1 LNLISFE
8 MEKTRKVKL
17 EYTYLKGDICI
28 YQGEYLLPITNL
40 GKQREAL
47 TGSTEFYKKKLI
59 EYLEV
64 SRGLIPKMDSFIE
77 GILADCILSDKN
89 GKTEYWLEAKATTVS
104 LGEADFI
111 AELAKYLSAYLS
123 KSLQNRFKMII
134 AVQDYRKKEYFRKIY
149 QELDEPTLE
158 KLVEFLIEQ
167 ADENSKKIIKK
178 ANFSDI
184 KRFFEDTEII
194 RATSQKL
201 QDAIDQ
207 RRPKPPLRP
216 RLPDAKYAV
225 DVLDRYKK
233 NEPLNEEDFLVS
245 NLFQLRLPKE
255 IFVSETPFNTE
266 RDFFRLTPEIMP
278 PPIRIV
284 GKKAYS
290 FFDINPQTPLGIAL
304 KVQSTEKAKIG
315 KWDDRKDNRNIIL
328 FLLHRWIED
337 LCNEK
342 GLSFDQRTER
352 YFFSDEYPRKYPKT
366 MHWKSQR
373 TNVRDVITPV
383 KREDGTVYYYAHRA
397 VQILIRSLWGE
408 YFVQL
413 IPGRVFTGD
422 CYTPY
427 PSSISDKLDRAYRK
441 SNFTRNKNQLNDV
454 LFWSKILFS
463 EKGAMIKNFAK
474 LEKRHQV
481 IIPII
486 EQVGVS
492 ANRKPNAIESDT
504 DEEDEEITTSQVLD
518 SFLEESEGD

>member
-1 LNLISFE
+1 LS
-8 MEKTRKVKL
+8 
-17 EYTYLKGDICI
+17 
-28 YQGEYLLPITNL
+28 ITNL

-77 GILADCILSDKN
+77 GTLADCILTDKSS
-89 GKTEYWLEAKATTVS
+89 KTEYWLEAKATTVS
-104 LGEADFI
+104 LGKADFV
-111 AELAKYLSAYLS
+111 AELAKYLSAYLN
-123 KSLQNRFKMII
+123 KSPQNRFKMII
-134 AVQDYRKKEYFRKIY
+134 GVQDYRNKEYFRKIY
-149 QELDEPTLE
+149 QELDEPSLK
-158 KLVEFLIEQ
+158 KLVEFLIKV
-167 ADENSKKIIKK
+167 ADKSSKEIIKK

-184 KRFFEDTEII
+184 KKFFEDTEII

-216 RLPDAKYAV
+216 KLPDAKYAV

-233 NEPLNEEDFLVS
+233 NEPLEEEDFLIS
-245 NLFQLRLPKE
+245 NLFQLKLPKE
-255 IFVSETPFNTE
+255 IFISETPFNTE
-266 RDFFRLTPEIMP
+266 RDFLRLNPEIMP

-290 FFDINPQTPLGIAL
+290 FFEIKPQTPLGIAL
-304 KVQSTEKAKIG
+304 KAQFTKKAEIS
-315 KWDDRKDNRNIIL
+315 KWDDLKDKRNIIL

-337 LCNEK
+337 LCYEK
-342 GLSFDQRTER
+342 GLSFDERTER
-352 YFFSDEYPRKYPKT
+352 YFYSDEYPRKYPKT

-397 VQILIRSLWGE
+397 VQILIRRLWGE

-413 IPGRVFTGD
+413 VPGRVFTGD

-441 SNFTRNKNQLNDV
+441 SNFTRNRNQLNDV
-454 LFWSKILFS
+454 LFWSKLLFPEKSVMLKSFVKS
-463 EKGAMIKNFAK
+463 EN
-474 LEKRHQV
+474 RHQV
-481 IIPII
+481 IISII

-492 ANRKPNAIESDT
+492 ANKKPNAIESDT